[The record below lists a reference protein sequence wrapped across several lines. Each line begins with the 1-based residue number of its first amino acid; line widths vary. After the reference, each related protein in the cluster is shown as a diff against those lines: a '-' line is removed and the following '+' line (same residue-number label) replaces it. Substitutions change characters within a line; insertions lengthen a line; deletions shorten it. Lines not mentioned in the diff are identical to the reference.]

1 MRIRIQHIILL
12 GVSLLFSIS
21 FALIVQVEKPISVTL
36 KTTQKK
42 YQAGEKIVLDFAY
55 DTTLTFQLFL
65 KNSYGSTLLSS
76 SSGQFTIP
84 EYLARKRGRLDYF
97 LIQDTKCVY
106 KGHLSIGTNLDTLV
120 ELETYIG
127 PPSIVAGDRDYTMH
141 VIAPTDRY
149 DNPLPDSTKVIFK
162 HQFLGTEKAYEELT
176 KDLIGWR
183 NIFAYEKKG
192 KLLVSS
198 QIGGTDSKEFSVEI
212 FPALPED
219 FVINS
224 FREHK
229 YADGN
234 QIITFSTGIVR
245 DEFDNIVADGTMV
258 NFVIKNQG
266 GTLLKAQGTT
276 VNGIALGKVLHPSY
290 KDTWQIQAFVDGIAK
305 SNTISVV
312 FDAVLEDFEV
322 SFDAGNREIVVGPL
336 RSFMEQLI
344 PDGALVKLEIY
355 KDNKRIETKVKTSF
369 EGEVKFILAEGFYPP
384 GDYNFD
390 ISSLGVTKTFKN
402 VTLQ

>member
-1 MRIRIQHIILL
+1 MRIRIRHIILM
-12 GVSLLFSIS
+12 GFSLLFSIS
-21 FALIVQVEKPISVTL
+21 FALLVQVEKPVQVTL

-42 YQAGEKIVLDFAY
+42 YQAGDKIMLDFAY
-55 DTTLTFQLFL
+55 DSTLTFQLFL
-65 KNSYGSTLLSS
+65 KNSYGSTLLTS
-76 SSGQFTIP
+76 SSGQFIIP
-84 EYLARKRGRLDYF
+84 EYLAKKRGTLDYF
-97 LIQDTKCVY
+97 LIHNSKCVF
-106 KGHLSIGTNLDTLV
+106 KGDISIHANSDTLV

-141 VIAPTDRY
+141 VVAPTDRY
-149 DNPLPDSTKVIFK
+149 DNPLPDSTKVKFK
-162 HQFLGTEKAYEELT
+162 HQFLGAEKEYEELT

-198 QIGGTDSKEFSVEI
+198 QIGETDSKEFSVEI
-212 FPALPED
+212 YPALPED
-219 FVINS
+219 FAIES
-224 FREHK
+224 FREHN

-245 DEFDNIVADGTMV
+245 DEFDNIVANGTMV
-258 NFVIKNQG
+258 NFVIKNQE

-290 KDTWQIQAFVDGIAK
+290 EDVWQVQAFVNGIAK

-312 FDAVLEDFEV
+312 FEAVLEDFEV
-322 SFDAGNREIVVGPL
+322 DFDTSNREIVVGPL
-336 RSFMEQLI
+336 RSFMEQII

-369 EGEVKFILAEGFYPP
+369 EGEVRFILAEGFYPT
-384 GDYNFD
+384 GDYDFD

-402 VTLQ
+402 ITLQ